1 MKNAILF
8 LFSICL
14 TNIIVA
20 QEDSSMTIAFGSC
33 SNQDK
38 PLPIFSVIAKH
49 QPDLFI
55 YLGDNIY
62 ADTYS
67 MCKMKRK
74 YLKLSKNKDF
84 RLFREKTPIIATW
97 DDHDYGQNDIGR
109 HYTKKEQSKKIFLR
123 FFKEPE
129 NSERRKHAGIYTSY
143 LYPFAGKTIQII
155 LLDNRTFRDDLLP
168 YDGSLNGDSTHS
180 YDMDYS
186 PYTKADSTLLG
197 AEQWRWLEGEL
208 LKKADLRIIGSS
220 TQFATEYNG
229 YETWANFP
237 HEQKRML
244 QLIQSTQANGVFFI
258 SGDVHY
264 SELSLLENAY
274 TYPIY
279 DLTASGLTEKWG
291 FAAPNKFR
299 VGQPVIQNH
308 FAVITIN
315 LKLKD
320 PEIKLQVWDISD
332 SLRIEQIVHLSEM
345 LLR

>member
-1 MKNAILF
+1 MRIAILF
-8 LFSICL
+8 LFSISVSHF
-14 TNIIVA
+14 IFA
-20 QEDSSMTIAFGSC
+20 QDSSMTIAFGSC

-38 PLPIFSVIAKH
+38 PLPILSVITAH

-74 YLKLSKNKDF
+74 YRKLSKNKDF

-97 DDHDYGQNDIGR
+97 DDHDYGQDDIGR
-109 HYTKKEQSKKIFLR
+109 HYTKKEQSKKIFLH
-123 FFKEPE
+123 FFKEPK

-143 LYPFAGKTIQII
+143 MYPLAGKMVQII
-155 LLDNRTFRDDLLP
+155 LLDTRTFRDDLLP
-168 YDGSLNGDSTHS
+168 YDGSLKGDSTHA
-180 YDMDYS
+180 YAMDYS
-186 PYTKADSTLLG
+186 PYVLEDSTLLG

-208 LKKADLRIIGSS
+208 RKEAAIRIIGSS

-244 QLIQSTQANGVFFI
+244 QLVQAAQANGVFFI

-264 SELSLLENAY
+264 SEFSLLENPY

-291 FAAPNKFR
+291 FSTPNKFR
-299 VGQPVIQNH
+299 LGEPIMQNH
-308 FAVITIN
+308 FGMITID
-315 LKLKD
+315 LKLED
-320 PEIKLQVWDISD
+320 PEIKLQVWDVSD
-332 SLRIEQIVHLSEM
+332 CLRMEVIVRLSE
-345 LLR
+345 LRLW

>member
-1 MKNAILF
+1 MKIAILF
-8 LFSICL
+8 LFSLSVSNFIF
-14 TNIIVA
+14 A
-20 QEDSSMTIAFGSC
+20 QDSTMTVAFGSC

-38 PLPIFSVIAKH
+38 PLPIFSVIAQH
-49 QPDLFI
+49 HPDLFI
-55 YLGDNIY
+55 FLGDNIY

-74 YLKLSKNKDF
+74 YRKLSKNKDF
-84 RLFREKTPIIATW
+84 RLFREQTSIIATW

-109 HYTKKEQSKKIFLR
+109 HYTKKEQSKKIFLH

-143 LYPFAGKTIQII
+143 LYPLAGKTIQII

-168 YDGSLNGDSTHS
+168 YDGSLIGDSTHL
-180 YDMDYS
+180 YDLDYS
-186 PYTKADSTLLG
+186 PYTTADSTLLG

-208 LKKADLRIIGSS
+208 RKKADIRIIGSS

-237 HEQKRML
+237 YEQQRML

-264 SELSLLENAY
+264 SELSLLENPY
-274 TYPIY
+274 TYPLY

-291 FAAPNKFR
+291 FATPNKFR
-299 VGQPVIQNH
+299 LGEPIMQNH
-308 FAVITIN
+308 FGIISID
-315 LKLKD
+315 LKVED

-332 SLRIEQIVHLSEM
+332 RLRLEGTVPLSEL